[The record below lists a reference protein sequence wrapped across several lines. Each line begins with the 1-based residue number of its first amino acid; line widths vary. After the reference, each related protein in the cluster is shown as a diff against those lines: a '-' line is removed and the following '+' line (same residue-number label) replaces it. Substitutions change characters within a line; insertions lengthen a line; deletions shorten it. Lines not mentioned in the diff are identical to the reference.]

1 MDLKTILEVIQG
13 GSIILASI
21 TAIYGISSWRREA
34 KWKRKYEIAE
44 EVLTTFYE
52 ISDKFERIRSP
63 VSYVGEGETRK
74 RSEQETKEESEILD
88 KAYIVFERFEK
99 EKDSFIKLRT
109 IKYRFMVLYGKK
121 SVEPFMEI
129 ERLTSKLL
137 FASKQ
142 LGQRYWKEQGRK
154 EFTEKQLEKHLAKME
169 ELENIFWSD
178 NENDPFKNEINVT
191 ITKIEKICGDIL
203 GKNSRI

>member
-63 VSYVGEGETRK
+63 HSYVGEGKTRK
-74 RSEQETKEESEILD
+74 RNEQETKEESEILD

-99 EKDSFIKLRT
+99 EKDPFIKLRS
-109 IKYRFMVLYGKK
+109 IKYRFMVLYGKE

-129 ERLTSKLL
+129 EKLTSKLL

-178 NENDPFKNEINVT
+178 DEMDPFKNEINAT
-191 ITKIEKICGDIL
+191 ITKIEEICGDIL
-203 GKNSRI
+203 GKNSSI

>member
-63 VSYVGEGETRK
+63 HSYVGEGKTRK
-74 RSEQETKEESEILD
+74 RNEQETKEESEILD

-99 EKDSFIKLRT
+99 EKDPFIKLRS
-109 IKYRFMVLYGKK
+109 IKYRFMVLYGKE

-129 ERLTSKLL
+129 EKLTSKLL

-142 LGQRYWKEQGRK
+142 LGQRYRKEQGRK

-178 NENDPFKNEINVT
+178 DEMDPFKNEINAT
-191 ITKIEKICGDIL
+191 ITKIEEICGDIL
-203 GKNSRI
+203 GKNSSI